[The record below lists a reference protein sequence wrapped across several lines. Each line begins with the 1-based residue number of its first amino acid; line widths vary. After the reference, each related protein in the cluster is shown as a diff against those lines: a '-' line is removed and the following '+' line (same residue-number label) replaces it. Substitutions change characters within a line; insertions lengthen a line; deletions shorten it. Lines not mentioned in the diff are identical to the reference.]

1 MTALVL
7 QSMKTFYSLLV
18 DKALLGSNSA
28 HQTPGWLSYW
38 RRWRT
43 MRQHGES
50 SLKRTVVR
58 KLDGGCDVPIASF
71 AVTEGDRLWLRAR
84 VGSPDG
90 ANVIAAEA
98 RGRDPEALGL
108 EVAEALLEMGAAE
121 ILTAA
126 RS

>member
-1 MTALVL
+1 M
-7 QSMKTFYSLLV
+7 
-18 DKALLGSNSA
+18 
-28 HQTPGWLSYW
+28 
-38 RRWRT
+38 
-43 MRQHGES
+43 
-50 SLKRTVVR
+50 
-58 KLDGGCDVPIASF
+58 
-71 AVTEGDRLWLRAR
+71 TEGDSLWLRAR

-98 RGRDPEALGL
+98 RGSNPEALGL